1 VRNSM
6 ARRRRSSAAE
16 SLKRRNDGYESL
28 CQVVQQDSDRRLITI
43 FVIFFIV
50 IPAVSIAV
58 YKVKFADRVIQTESS
73 IRQKGIVK
81 TDINF
86 QEILTEHSKASE
98 NSTRHYDY
106 PVLAYITPW
115 NSKGY
120 DMAKIFNSKFTHLSP
135 VWYDLKSQ
143 GSGLVLEGRH
153 NADKGW
159 IQELRSRGNALIL
172 PRVVLEAI
180 PGEMLNKKKTKR
192 ESYQSYCHRVQGNG
206 IQWYRVRV
214 LVKVGSLWRFA

>member
-1 VRNSM
+1 MELTSFQKSPSSNDVVSFSVSLVRNSM

-86 QEILTEHSKASE
+86 QEILTVSSI
-98 NSTRHYDY
+98 
-106 PVLAYITPW
+106 VLGQCC
-115 NSKGY
+115 NSK
-120 DMAKIFNSKFTHLSP
+120 K
-135 VWYDLKSQ
+135 KS
-143 GSGLVLEGRH
+143 
-153 NADKGW
+153 
-159 IQELRSRGNALIL
+159 
-172 PRVVLEAI
+172 
-180 PGEMLNKKKTKR
+180 
-192 ESYQSYCHRVQGNG
+192 
-206 IQWYRVRV
+206 
-214 LVKVGSLWRFA
+214 